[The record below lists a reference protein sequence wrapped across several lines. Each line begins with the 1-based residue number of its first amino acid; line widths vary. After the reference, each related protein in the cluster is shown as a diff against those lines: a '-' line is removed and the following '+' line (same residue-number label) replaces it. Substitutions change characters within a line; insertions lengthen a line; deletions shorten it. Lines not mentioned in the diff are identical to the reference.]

1 MFPSCSLSVFWG
13 GCEEF
18 WGSQGEKY
26 PTETFFGGDPARK
39 IPPGRFC
46 FFWRPKE
53 NIFPVFASFCA
64 QKEEHLSYPLVKQS
78 SVFVSFKV
86 QERKP
91 TPFCTQKEGLVHHR
105 LKIEFADSL
114 RNAFSRRSS
123 RSGRART
130 SRRYP
135 AYHEDMDCRMP
146 DDETMQRM
154 AEEYDRA
161 LRKSGPLPR
170 GLRGAFIPGVRIIT
184 ALLCLRF
191 GV

>member
-1 MFPSCSLSVFWG
+1 MRSFRVYKG
-13 GCEEF
+13 GN
-18 WGSQGEKY
+18 S
-26 PTETFFGGDPARK
+26 
-39 IPPGRFC
+39 
-46 FFWRPKE
+46 E
-53 NIFPVFASFCA
+53 NAPFVVFASFCA
-64 QKEEHLSYPLVKQS
+64 QKED
-78 SVFVSFKV
+78 
-86 QERKP
+86 
-91 TPFCTQKEGLVHHR
+91 LVHHR

-161 LRKSGPLPR
+161 LRKSGCR
-170 GLRGAFIPGVRIIT
+170 AGAL
-184 ALLCLRF
+184 ALSPALRF